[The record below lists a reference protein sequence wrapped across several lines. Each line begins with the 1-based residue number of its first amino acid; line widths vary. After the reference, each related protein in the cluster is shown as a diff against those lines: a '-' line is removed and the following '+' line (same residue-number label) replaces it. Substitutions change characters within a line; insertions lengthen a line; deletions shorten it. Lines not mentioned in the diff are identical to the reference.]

1 MKSIVSINERIK
13 DLRVEKGLNLNEL
26 SAETGLPAST
36 LSDYEQDYATV
47 PHTSVITLADYFGV
61 SADFLLG
68 MTDVRLSETKE
79 ISDLHLSDKA
89 IEKLKDERI
98 NSRLLSELIEN
109 DGFTDLMM
117 DAESYVDGHVEDS
130 IQLSNRLME
139 LARNRITEKYNNPND
154 VTMNTLNHIHYAQ
167 EDYFAGVLTKDLI
180 PILAD
185 IKTAHK
191 KDPTTSDGGY
201 SAEDILHI
209 IEVVTNTKGGK
220 RKKISA
226 MYNELFRLGHSKK
239 NIDRTAEIL
248 SKEDFDVDDVAELIS
263 RSKLIEPNVREARRK
278 IDSI

>member
-61 SADFLLG
+61 STDFLLG
-68 MTDVRLSETKE
+68 MTDVRLSENKE

-98 NSRLLSELIEN
+98 NARLLSEIIEN
-109 DGFTDLMM
+109 DGFTNLMM
-117 DAESYVDGHVEDS
+117 DAESYVDGHVEDF
-130 IQLSNRLME
+130 IQISNRLMD
-139 LARNRITEKYNNPND
+139 LARNQITKDYNNPDD
-154 VTMNTLNHIHYAQ
+154 VTMNTLGHMHYAQ
-167 EDYFAGVLTKDLI
+167 EDYFAGVLTNDLI
-180 PILAD
+180 PILKD
-185 IKTAHK
+185 IKAAHK

-201 SAEDILHI
+201 STEDIMHI

-220 RKKISA
+220 RKKIST
-226 MYNELFRLGHSKK
+226 MYNELLRIGHSKK
-239 NIDRTAEIL
+239 NIDRTAEML
-248 SKEDFDVDDVAELIS
+248 SKEDFNVDDAAELIS

-278 IDSI
+278 N